1 MKFFLPQI
9 FFGLLTQAR
18 NSLAWADG
26 LLNHATGKFAEIA
39 DVFLPGDFQRC

>member
-18 NSLAWADG
+18 NSLAWFPAIFTAPMMMS
-26 LLNHATGKFAEIA
+26 LLLTFT
-39 DVFLPGDFQRC
+39 